1 MGRLERPLAAD
12 AGPVTAFARE
22 LRGLRTAAGSPGYRE
37 MATRALFSAS
47 VLSEAAAGY
56 RLPTLQVA
64 LAFAEAC
71 GGDRAAW
78 ERRWHE
84 AARTGS
90 GDCTPRPAAKTVQ
103 AHQENELR
111 AADVR
116 ALLPPP
122 AQLPMEP
129 HPLVGRDA
137 LLRQAR
143 CLTDSSRGGERPV
156 APLVITGQVGAGKSA
171 FALRLAHELA
181 AGLPD
186 GQLYANLGP
195 AAGGLPDAAGVAG
208 GFLQALG
215 IPADRVPTEPGQ
227 RIGLYRS
234 LLKRRRLLVVLDG
247 VQHEHQVRELLTAA
261 PESRILITSRSRL
274 LGLDGV
280 GRIRV
285 PALARDESMELLARL
300 IGDDRVGG
308 EPRACLLLA
317 DACGDLPLA
326 LNLAG
331 RRIAARPEWMLRDA
345 VADLTGDLLREPGRL
360 PARLRVGDDALHDRL
375 DSAYRLLTPW
385 ARLVLRQFA
394 GSGTP
399 PAVDNV
405 VYESA
410 DVLAALVERSAQP
423 VEDLL
428 ESLLDAGLLDHGDLP
443 GRYGLTPMARAFALT
458 QPDPTEEAPAA
469 AARTA
474 VPVRARIQD
483 ECVRPSAHVAAS
495 CGTRAGAG
503 GPSSAPTPVGDGLL
517 PPSRSASDRA
527 MSGANAKDVPPHAA
541 YA

>member
-308 EPRACLLLA
+308 GA
-317 DACGDLPLA
+317 GG
-326 LNLAG
+326 G
-331 RRIAARPEWMLRDA
+331 RRR
-345 VADLTGDLLREPGRL
+345 
-360 PARLRVGDDALHDRL
+360 
-375 DSAYRLLTPW
+375 
-385 ARLVLRQFA
+385 
-394 GSGTP
+394 
-399 PAVDNV
+399 
-405 VYESA
+405 
-410 DVLAALVERSAQP
+410 
-423 VEDLL
+423 
-428 ESLLDAGLLDHGDLP
+428 
-443 GRYGLTPMARAFALT
+443 
-458 QPDPTEEAPAA
+458 APAA
-469 AARTA
+469 GGRPPGPDPAGRALAA
-474 VPVRARIQD
+474 P
-483 ECVRPSAHVAAS
+483 PP
-495 CGTRAGAG
+495 G
-503 GPSSAPTPVGDGLL
+503 GGGG
-517 PPSRSASDRA
+517 RGGR
-527 MSGANAKDVPPHAA
+527 
-541 YA
+541 

>member
-1 MGRLERPLAAD
+1 MGRPERPLAAD

-90 GDCTPRPAAKTVQ
+90 GDCTPRPAAKAVQ

-129 HPLVGRDA
+129 HPLVGRAA

-143 CLTDSSRGGERPV
+143 CLTASSHGGEQPV

-186 GQLYANLGP
+186 GQLYANLDP
-195 AAGGLPDAAGVAG
+195 AAGGPPDAAGIAG

-215 IPADRVPTEPGQ
+215 MPADRVPADPGQ

-234 LLKRRRLLVVLDG
+234 LLNRRRLLVLLDG
-247 VQHEHQVRELLTAA
+247 VQHERQVRELLTAA

-280 GRIRV
+280 GRIRI

-300 IGDDRVGG
+300 IGDDRVDG

-331 RRIAARPEWMLRDA
+331 RRIAARPEWLLRDA

-385 ARLVLRQFA
+385 ARLMLRQFA

-443 GRYGLTPMARAFALT
+443 GQYGLTPMARAFALT
-458 QPDPTEEAPAA
+458 QPDPTQEAPAA
-469 AARTA
+469 AARTG
-474 VPVRARIQD
+474 VPARARIQD
-483 ECVRPSAHVAAS
+483 ECSRPSAHIAAS
-495 CGTRAGAG
+495 
-503 GPSSAPTPVGDGLL
+503 
-517 PPSRSASDRA
+517 
-527 MSGANAKDVPPHAA
+527 
-541 YA
+541 